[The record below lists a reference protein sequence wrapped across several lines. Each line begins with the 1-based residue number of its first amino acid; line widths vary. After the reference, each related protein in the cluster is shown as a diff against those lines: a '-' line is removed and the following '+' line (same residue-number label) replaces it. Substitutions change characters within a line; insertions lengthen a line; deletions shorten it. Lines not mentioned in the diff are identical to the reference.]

1 MGNSNDGK
9 KLMWYNLGLMA
20 FVSVWG
26 FGNVV
31 NNFATQGLT
40 VVTSWIL
47 IIALYF
53 VPYALMVGEL
63 GSTFRD
69 SKGGV
74 SSWIGK
80 TMGPTLAYLAG
91 WTYWVVH
98 VPYLAQ
104 KPQAVLVSL
113 GWAVFQDGST
123 IKGIDSKIIQ
133 LVCLVVFLFFVWIA
147 SRGVNSLGKIGTIA
161 GTAMFVMSILYIILM
176 LTAPAITGTSIASP
190 NMTSIK
196 TYIPKFDFA
205 YFTTIAMLVFS
216 VGGAEKISPY
226 VNNMKDSKKGFSKG
240 MIALAIMVAVTA
252 LLGSVAMGMMFDANN
267 VPDDLML
274 NGAYY
279 AFQKLG
285 NYYGI
290 GNSLLILYALANFAA
305 QVSAL
310 VFSID
315 APLKVLLSDTDA
327 RYVPIALTKTNKNGA
342 PINGYIMTSIL
353 VGILIIVP
361 ALGIGNF
368 NALFTWLL
376 KLNAVVMPMRYLW
389 VFLAYI
395 MLRKAIKGKFKS
407 EYKFVK
413 NDKFAMLIGTWC
425 FVFTAFACILGMFP
439 TDVKAF
445 SGEWIYRVGM
455 NIGTPLVL
463 IGLGLILPKIAKRT
477 NGQAYED
484 AVREAT
490 ATKLELN

>member
-1 MGNSNDGK
+1 
-9 KLMWYNLGLMA
+9 
-20 FVSVWG
+20 
-26 FGNVV
+26 
-31 NNFATQGLT
+31 
-40 VVTSWIL
+40 
-47 IIALYF
+47 
-53 VPYALMVGEL
+53 
-63 GSTFRD
+63 
-69 SKGGV
+69 
-74 SSWIGK
+74 
-80 TMGPTLAYLAG
+80 
-91 WTYWVVH
+91 
-98 VPYLAQ
+98 
-104 KPQAVLVSL
+104 
-113 GWAVFQDGST
+113 
-123 IKGIDSKIIQ
+123 
-133 LVCLVVFLFFVWIA
+133 
-147 SRGVNSLGKIGTIA
+147 
-161 GTAMFVMSILYIILM
+161 
-176 LTAPAITGTSIASP
+176 
-190 NMTSIK
+190 
-196 TYIPKFDFA
+196 
-205 YFTTIAMLVFS
+205 MLVFS

-305 QVSAL
+305 Q
-310 VFSID
+310 
-315 APLKVLLSDTDA
+315 
-327 RYVPIALTKTNKNGA
+327 
-342 PINGYIMTSIL
+342 
-353 VGILIIVP
+353 

-445 SGEWIYRVGM
+445 RRMDFQSRNEYWYTFSINRIRF
-455 NIGTPLVL
+455 NLT
-463 IGLGLILPKIAKRT
+463 
-477 NGQAYED
+477 
-484 AVREAT
+484 
-490 ATKLELN
+490 